1 MPSFSA
7 IPSVV
12 FEKKFLIVKE
22 KLTDRLMPGDENS
35 SPNPFA
41 ELKNQL
47 TIPQNIPHTAEI

>member
-1 MPSFSA
+1 
-7 IPSVV
+7 
-12 FEKKFLIVKE
+12 
-22 KLTDRLMPGDENS
+22 MPGDENS